1 MNIVFVKCCEWALG
15 FYVPHFETLWPRL
28 LGTGA
33 YIHVPKCFFTKTSS
47 IFNEQYLFLL
57 GINLGNILWARCKV
71 M

>member
-33 YIHVPKCFFTKTSS
+33 YIYMFQ
-47 IFNEQYLFLL
+47 NAFLL
-57 GINLGNILWARCKV
+57 KLLQSLMNSIYFY
-71 M
+71 